1 MSMILSVAMLLEWSL
16 KRYQLPELNQA
27 SKSIEMVVDRVLL
40 NATER
45 TLDLGGQSNID
56 SFSKAVATEL

>member
-27 SKSIEMVVDRVLL
+27 SKSIEMIVDHVIL
-40 NATER
+40 NATKR
-45 TLDLGGQSNID
+45 TSDLGGQGNID
-56 SFSKAVATEL
+56 SFSKAVATGL